1 MSLIDRIAERRLEEA
16 VEQGELQDLPGAGRP
31 LVLDDDAMVPEHLR
45 TAYRVLKNA
54 NCIPPELAERQEIRS
69 LEDLIDALYAD
80 ASAEAAEQRSQAERR
95 LSLLRARLEG
105 SGRDASA
112 LGVAEQRYR
121 ERLLRRLGDA
131 DGEEETD

>member
-16 VEQGELQDLPGAGRP
+16 VEQGELQDLPGAGQP
-31 LVLDDDAMVPEHLR
+31 LELDDDSMIPEHLR

-54 NCIPPELAERQEIRS
+54 NCIPPELAEREEIRS

-95 LSLLRARLEG
+95 LSLLRARLER
-105 SGRDASA
+105 SGHDADA
-112 LGVAEQRYR
+112 LYVAEQGYR
-121 ERLLRRLGDA
+121 DRLLRRFSNA
-131 DGEEETD
+131 DPEDGAD

>member
-1 MSLIDRIAERRLEEA
+1 VSLIDRIAERRLEEA